1 MRWSEV
7 IYAFLLIAALVGAHK
22 IGEIEGH
29 ADGRQEAIRDI
40 QIYTQATIDA
50 AARIR

>member
-1 MRWSEV
+1 MKWYDV
-7 IYAFLLIAALVGAHK
+7 ICALLLIAALVVAHK

-40 QIYTQATIDA
+40 EVYTQATIDA

>member
-1 MRWSEV
+1 MKWSDV

-22 IGEIEGH
+22 IGEIEGR
-29 ADGRQEAIRDI
+29 AEGRREAVRDI

-50 AARIR
+50 AARSR